1 MAALRVGLVGAGLVG
16 QAEHAFYLW
25 EERERFSFVGLI
37 GSATKRARFLS
48 QMRAAGLTEVQ
59 LARLVSP
66 IGVPGLESKDPA
78 VIAASTAAQLLI
90 VSESLAREE
99 DEAPLGRRRNESPA
113 SAL

>member
-1 MAALRVGLVGAGLVG
+1 MKIAGTGWRAALSG
-16 QAEHAFYLW
+16 
-25 EERERFSFVGLI
+25 
-37 GSATKRARFLS
+37 S
-48 QMRAAGLTEVQ
+48 QMRAASLTEVQ
-59 LARLVSP
+59 LARLVCP

-99 DEAPLGRRRNESPA
+99 DEAPGERRRNESPA